1 MNWMDDLTKL
11 EALLNSGQISPQEYK
26 DRRESI
32 AGHKSEPQSSGRVS
46 PQDKA
51 PATGQRSDNKQ
62 AQVTEKR
69 ANTKEKSRTSIFG
82 PLSIRTLL
90 VGLAVVEIV
99 TAVGLTGWL
108 AFRNG
113 KQNADQLTVKV
124 LGEMVLRVN
133 THLESYVNA
142 PILLTELNKN
152 TLDFEQIQLEDKAR
166 LEKHFWAQSQ
176 LFPEIAYFSFGY
188 TDGEVVGVQVNDD
201 GSTHVQVTEN
211 SGSLRSYSLD
221 ESGERLELL
230 NTKENFDPRKRQWY
244 TIPLSRNGP
253 AWTPIYSWFSPPTL
267 AMTFSKPYKK
277 EGQSAWQGLLA
288 FDLTLSQLSDYFRSL
303 EIGHTGYVFLIEPT
317 GDLVGTSG
325 EAEPFAKIDGKVQR
339 LKAGESPDRLIR
351 DTARFLKK
359 ELGYPLAINQDVDLS
374 FTSGS
379 EKVFLRV
386 SSFTHPSGLDWVIV
400 VGLPE
405 SDFMGPIH
413 ANTRQTILLCLL
425 ILLLTIW
432 VQVWSARRIGGPIV
446 NLSRQVDKI
455 KDFKLD
461 NKFDINSPIQE
472 VLVMSKALH
481 TMQAGLHSFSRY
493 VPSTLVR
500 QLILKGH
507 VAQPGGTQYMLTT
520 MFTDITGFTSI
531 AEELEPEMLMNHL
544 SDYLDALS
552 QDILAQNGTIDKY
565 IGDAIMC
572 FWGAPNEQEDQA
584 DRACTTALICQQT
597 NARLN
602 RQWQK
607 EGRPAL
613 PTRMGIHT
621 GISVVGN
628 IGSNNRLN
636 YTALGDN
643 INLAARLEGINKLYG
658 TAILISETT
667 RDQVQDEYL
676 TRPVDLVA
684 VKGKDK
690 GILIHELV
698 AKSSSAGV
706 LSPTPEQE
714 DLCQRFG
721 IAYQIYQSRQ
731 WKKAEEAFLD
741 TLKAF
746 PGDRLTRL
754 YVQRCQAFL
763 EDPPDKEWDGV
774 FRMTTK

>member
-1 MNWMDDLTKL
+1 MDKISKL
-11 EALLNSGQISPQEYK
+11 KRLLDSGQLSQQEYK
-26 DRRESI
+26 EQRESI
-32 AGHKSEPQSSGRVS
+32 EKHKREPLASQRGS

-51 PATGQRSDNKQ
+51 PATEQRADNKQ
-62 AQVTEKR
+62 PHVTEKR
-69 ANTKEKSRTSIFG
+69 ANSGEKSRTNVFG
-82 PLSIRTLL
+82 SLSIRTLL

-99 TAVGLTGWL
+99 AAVGLTGWL
-108 AFRNG
+108 AFQNG

-124 LGEMVLRVN
+124 LGEMVLHVN
-133 THLESYVNA
+133 THLEGYVNG
-142 PILLTELNKN
+142 PILLTDLNKN
-152 TLDFEQIQLEDKAR
+152 MLDLEQVALEDKAK
-166 LEKHFWAQSQ
+166 LEKHFWAQSK

-188 TDGEVVGVQVNDD
+188 IDGEVVGVQVNDD
-201 GSTHVQVTEN
+201 GSTHVQVTEG
-211 SGSLRSYSLD
+211 SGSLRSYRLD

-230 NTKENFDPRKRQWY
+230 TTKENFDPRTRQWY
-244 TIPLSRNGP
+244 KIPLSRNKA

-303 EIGHTGYVFLIEPT
+303 QIGHTGYVFLIEPN
-317 GDLVGTSG
+317 GELVGTSG
-325 EAEPFAKIDGKVQR
+325 EAEPFTKIDGKVQR
-339 LKAGESPDRLIR
+339 LKAEESPDRLIR
-351 DTARFLKK
+351 DSARFLGK
-359 ELGYPLAINQDVDLS
+359 ELSYPLTIDQDIDLS

-386 SSFTHPSGLDWVIV
+386 SSFKHPSGLDWVIV

-413 ANTRQTILLCLL
+413 DNTRQTILLCLL

-432 VQVWSARRIGGPIV
+432 IQVWSARRISSPIV
-446 NLSRQVDKI
+446 NLSRQVENI
-455 KDFKLD
+455 KVFKLN
-461 NKFDINSPIQE
+461 NKFDINSSIQE

-500 QLILKGH
+500 QLIRKGH
-507 VAQPGGTQYMLTT
+507 VAQPGGTQHMLTT
-520 MFTDITGFTSI
+520 MFTDIGGFTSI
-531 AEELEPEMLMNHL
+531 SENLEPEALMNHL

-552 QDILAQNGTIDKY
+552 QDILDQNGTIDKY

-572 FWGAPNEQEDQA
+572 FWGAPNEQGDQA

-602 RQWQK
+602 RQWEK
-607 EGRPAL
+607 AGRPAL

-621 GISVVGN
+621 GVSVVGN
-628 IGSNNRLN
+628 IGSSNRLN

-643 INLAARLEGINKLYG
+643 INLAARLESINKLYG
-658 TAILISETT
+658 TVILISETT
-667 RDQVQDEYL
+667 RGQVQEEYL

-684 VKGKDK
+684 VKGKGK
-690 GILIHELV
+690 GILIHELL
-698 AKSSSAGV
+698 AKSSGAGV
-706 LSPTPEQE
+706 LSPTPEQK

-731 WKKAEEAFLD
+731 WKRAEEAFLD

-746 PGDRLTRL
+746 PEDRLTQL
-754 YVQRCQAFL
+754 YVHRSQAFL
-763 EDPPDKEWDGV
+763 EDPPDAEWDGV